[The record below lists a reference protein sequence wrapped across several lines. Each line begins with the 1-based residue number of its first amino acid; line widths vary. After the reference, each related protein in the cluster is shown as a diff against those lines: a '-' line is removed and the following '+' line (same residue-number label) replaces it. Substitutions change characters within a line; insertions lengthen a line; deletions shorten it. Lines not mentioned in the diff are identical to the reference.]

1 MSSSLRP
8 PLIERPTDLTADRL
22 TDIFGGAAVRDFTVE
37 RIGTGQMSEC
47 YRVALTY
54 AEEKAGPASV
64 VLKVAAADPSSRQTG
79 LAMGLY
85 EREVDFYTS
94 IAPGLDGPI
103 APCYHAAY
111 DPATGAFDLV
121 LGDAAPAVVGD
132 EISGATAEQA
142 RLALSQLALVH
153 GPLLD
158 DQTLAANDR
167 VNRESPVNQALIA
180 ALYAGFIERYRDQI
194 AEQHREVCERLVQTF
209 DAYLAA
215 EAERNGPRGLI
226 HGDYRLDNM
235 LFGQPGADRPLT
247 VVDWQTVTWGPAFTD
262 VAYFL
267 GCALPIERRREHY
280 DTLLAAYTE
289 ALGPAAGVTVDDV
302 REGVRRQ
309 SFFGVLMSIV
319 SPMLVERTERGDQMF
334 MAMIAR
340 HCQHVLDTDALAILP
355 PPTRPEPLRPGAE
368 DEDSH
373 PPGDEPLWSE
383 SWYFDFADLRQDVGG
398 WIRLGLIPNQGHAW
412 INALLCGPGMPT
424 VAVLDFEV
432 ALPDDHTR
440 VRTHDAEVRMEVVE
454 PLRTFRVTVRAQGQ
468 AYDDPAALLRGE
480 AGRPVAVDFDLT
492 WSTDGVP
499 YQYRVSPRYE
509 IPCRVTGSVTA
520 DGRTIE
526 LARVQGQRDH
536 SWAPRDWWAMDWV
549 WSALHLD
556 DGTHLHGVDI
566 HIPGMPPLAVGYL
579 QQPGQPLVELEQIA
593 TNATFAPD
601 GLPLTA
607 QLGFGDLAVDIT
619 LRGHAPVL
627 LSSPDGRLSRF
638 PRAWGTV
645 ETPDGR
651 TGVGWIE
658 WNQNQS

>member
-22 TDIFGGAAVRDFTVE
+22 TEILGGATVRDFTVE

-54 AEEKAGPASV
+54 ADGQAGPPSV

-85 EREVDFYTS
+85 EREVDFYTT
-94 IAPGLDGPI
+94 IAPGLGGPI

-111 DPATGAFDLV
+111 DPGTGAFDLV

-142 RLALSQLALVH
+142 RLALTQLALVH
-153 GPLLD
+153 GPLLG

-167 VNRESPVNQALIA
+167 FNRESPVNQALIA
-180 ALYAGFIERYRDQI
+180 TLYAGYIERYRDQI
-194 AEQHREVCERLVQTF
+194 AEEHREVCERLVQAF

-215 EAERNGPRGLI
+215 EAERDGPRGLI

-289 ALGPAAGVTVDDV
+289 ALGPAAGVTIDDV
-302 REGVRRQ
+302 RDGVRRQ

-355 PPTRPEPLRPGAE
+355 QPTPPEPLRPGAE
-368 DEDSH
+368 DEGSH
-373 PPGDEPLWSE
+373 RPGDEPLWSE
-383 SWYFDFADLRQDVGG
+383 SWYFDFADPGQGVGG

-424 VAVLDFEV
+424 VAVLDFDV
-432 ALPDDHTR
+432 ALPDDHTQ
-440 VRTHDAEVRMEVVE
+440 VRTRDTEIRMEAVE

-468 AYDDPAALLRGE
+468 AHDDPAALLRGE
-480 AGRPVAVDFDLT
+480 PGRSVAVDLDLT
-492 WSTDGVP
+492 WNTDGAP

-509 IPCRVTGSVTA
+509 IPCLVTGSVTA
-520 DGRTIE
+520 DGRTYE
-526 LARVQGQRDH
+526 LAQVQGQRDH

-566 HIPGMPPLAVGYL
+566 RIPGMPPLAVGYL
-579 QQPGQPLVELEQIA
+579 QQPGQPLIELEQIS
-593 TNATFAPD
+593 TSDTFARD
-601 GLPLTA
+601 GLPQSA
-607 QLGFGDLAVDIT
+607 RLGFGDLTADIT
-619 LRGHAPVL
+619 LRGHAPIL
-627 LSSPDGRLSRF
+627 LSSPDGRSSRF

-645 ETPDGR
+645 ETGDGR

-658 WNQNQS
+658 WNQNQP

>member
-22 TDIFGGAAVRDFTVE
+22 TDILGGAAVRDFTVE

-54 AEEKAGPASV
+54 ADEKSGPASV

-85 EREVDFYTS
+85 EREVDFYTT

-167 VNRESPVNQALIA
+167 FNRESPVNQALIA
-180 ALYAGFIERYRDQI
+180 TLYAGFIERYRDQI
-194 AEQHREVCERLVQTF
+194 AEEHREVCERLVQTF
-209 DAYLAA
+209 DAYLAG
-215 EAERNGPRGLI
+215 EAERDGPRGLI

-289 ALGPAAGVTVDDV
+289 ALGPAAGVTIDDV

-309 SFFGVLMSIV
+309 SFFGVLMAIV

-340 HCQHVLDTDALAILP
+340 HCQHVLDTDALADRI
-355 PPTRPEPLRPGAE
+355 
-368 DEDSH
+368 
-373 PPGDEPLWSE
+373 
-383 SWYFDFADLRQDVGG
+383 
-398 WIRLGLIPNQGHAW
+398 
-412 INALLCGPGMPT
+412 
-424 VAVLDFEV
+424 
-432 ALPDDHTR
+432 
-440 VRTHDAEVRMEVVE
+440 
-454 PLRTFRVTVRAQGQ
+454 
-468 AYDDPAALLRGE
+468 
-480 AGRPVAVDFDLT
+480 AGR
-492 WSTDGVP
+492 
-499 YQYRVSPRYE
+499 
-509 IPCRVTGSVTA
+509 
-520 DGRTIE
+520 
-526 LARVQGQRDH
+526 
-536 SWAPRDWWAMDWV
+536 
-549 WSALHLD
+549 
-556 DGTHLHGVDI
+556 
-566 HIPGMPPLAVGYL
+566 
-579 QQPGQPLVELEQIA
+579 
-593 TNATFAPD
+593 
-601 GLPLTA
+601 
-607 QLGFGDLAVDIT
+607 
-619 LRGHAPVL
+619 
-627 LSSPDGRLSRF
+627 
-638 PRAWGTV
+638 RAEG
-645 ETPDGR
+645 
-651 TGVGWIE
+651 
-658 WNQNQS
+658 

>member
-22 TDIFGGAAVRDFTVE
+22 TDILGGAAVRDFTVE

-54 AEEKAGPASV
+54 ADEKAGPASV

-85 EREVDFYTS
+85 EREVEFYTS
-94 IAPGLDGPI
+94 TAPGLDGPI

-383 SWYFDFADLRQDVGG
+383 SWYFDFADLRKDVGG

-526 LARVQGQRDH
+526 LAQVQGQRDH

-579 QQPGQPLVELEQIA
+579 QQPGQPLLELEQIA

-607 QLGFGDLAVDIT
+607 QLGFDDLAVDIT

-638 PRAWGTV
+638 SRAWGTV

>member
-22 TDIFGGAAVRDFTVE
+22 TDILGGAAVRDFTVE

-85 EREVDFYTS
+85 EREVEFYTS
-94 IAPGLDGPI
+94 TAPGLDGPI

-247 VVDWQTVTWGPAFTD
+247 VVDWQTVTWGPAMTD

-267 GCALPIERRREHY
+267 GCALTTADRRAHY
-280 DTLLAAYTE
+280 DELLDVYRDG
-289 ALGPAAGVTVDDV
+289 LGAGAPLTAEQV

-309 SFFGVLMSIV
+309 SFFGVMMAIV
-319 SPMLVERTERGDQMF
+319 SAMLVERTERGDTMF
-334 MAMIAR
+334 LTMLER
-340 HCQHVLDTDALAILP
+340 HSSHVLDTGALDVL
-355 PPTRPEPLRPGAE
+355 
-368 DEDSH
+368 
-373 PPGDEPLWSE
+373 
-383 SWYFDFADLRQDVGG
+383 ADL
-398 WIRLGLIPNQGHAW
+398 
-412 INALLCGPGMPT
+412 
-424 VAVLDFEV
+424 
-432 ALPDDHTR
+432 
-440 VRTHDAEVRMEVVE
+440 
-454 PLRTFRVTVRAQGQ
+454 
-468 AYDDPAALLRGE
+468 
-480 AGRPVAVDFDLT
+480 
-492 WSTDGVP
+492 
-499 YQYRVSPRYE
+499 
-509 IPCRVTGSVTA
+509 
-520 DGRTIE
+520 
-526 LARVQGQRDH
+526 
-536 SWAPRDWWAMDWV
+536 
-549 WSALHLD
+549 
-556 DGTHLHGVDI
+556 
-566 HIPGMPPLAVGYL
+566 
-579 QQPGQPLVELEQIA
+579 
-593 TNATFAPD
+593 
-601 GLPLTA
+601 
-607 QLGFGDLAVDIT
+607 
-619 LRGHAPVL
+619 
-627 LSSPDGRLSRF
+627 
-638 PRAWGTV
+638 
-645 ETPDGR
+645 
-651 TGVGWIE
+651 
-658 WNQNQS
+658 